1 MDKISTQASDDLPT
15 AGTQEGAESELAISV
30 SGTEEVNGARFS
42 PGRIFASRYRIVTRL
57 GRGGMG
63 EVYRADDLKL
73 GQAVALKLLATH
85 EGPSVRRFVR
95 EVRLA
100 RGVTHPNVCRVYDIG
115 EAEAWHYLSMEYV
128 DGETLES
135 LQTRIGVLPTPKA
148 IDIARQL
155 CAGVAAAHERA
166 VLHRDLK
173 PSNIMLDSRGR
184 VRIMDFGLAV
194 RSGDW
199 GGGEIV
205 GTPAYMAPEQLIGEE
220 ATEQTDLYALG
231 LVLYELF
238 TGRKP
243 FPAGTLEDRMRQ
255 ALASDPPLLPSS
267 IGHTVADVI
276 RACLK
281 RNRADRPRTALDVAA
296 ALPGGDLLAAALA
309 EGRIPP
315 PDVVAAAGRKGALA
329 PRVGWALLAPV
340 VLGTFLVA
348 ANGASLTFAPADVP
362 KPPEALAE
370 RSRAILTSLGHTD
383 HAADSTYS
391 FITVPGTGRS
401 RLRFLYRESPLPLV
415 PQNLFHVVTASDPP
429 LDLGGMATV
438 TLDTS
443 GQLIVFSR
451 FIDSADERN
460 RGVTPST
467 MFAEAGLSEGDFVA
481 ITPARRPAVPHDSA
495 MAWVRGE
502 DASKIRVSSATLGG
516 APVYFEV
523 AGAGAA
529 VRRSRVFST
538 RRTPTAEA
546 LLSLVIVAWLA
557 STSVM
562 ARHNLRAGESDVT
575 GAFKLSLFTFAAG
588 VSAAML
594 RSHHFAN
601 PVDEVILLL
610 GAGGWCLAFAALNWL
625 SYM

>member
-1 MDKISTQASDDLPT
+1 
-15 AGTQEGAESELAISV
+15 
-30 SGTEEVNGARFS
+30 
-42 PGRIFASRYRIVTRL
+42 
-57 GRGGMG
+57 
-63 EVYRADDLKL
+63 
-73 GQAVALKLLATH
+73 
-85 EGPSVRRFVR
+85 
-95 EVRLA
+95 
-100 RGVTHPNVCRVYDIG
+100 
-115 EAEAWHYLSMEYV
+115 
-128 DGETLES
+128 
-135 LQTRIGVLPTPKA
+135 
-148 IDIARQL
+148 
-155 CAGVAAAHERA
+155 
-166 VLHRDLK
+166 
-173 PSNIMLDSRGR
+173 
-184 VRIMDFGLAV
+184 
-194 RSGDW
+194 
-199 GGGEIV
+199 
-205 GTPAYMAPEQLIGEE
+205 
-220 ATEQTDLYALG
+220 
-231 LVLYELF
+231 
-238 TGRKP
+238 
-243 FPAGTLEDRMRQ
+243 
-255 ALASDPPLLPSS
+255 
-267 IGHTVADVI
+267 
-276 RACLK
+276 
-281 RNRADRPRTALDVAA
+281 
-296 ALPGGDLLAAALA
+296 
-309 EGRIPP
+309 
-315 PDVVAAAGRKGALA
+315 
-329 PRVGWALLAPV
+329 
-340 VLGTFLVA
+340 
-348 ANGASLTFAPADVP
+348 VP

-391 FITVPGTGRS
+391 FITVQGTGRS

-502 DASKIRVSSATLGG
+502 DANKIRVSSATLGG

-529 VRRSRVFST
+529 VGRSRVFST

-594 RSHHFAN
+594 RSHHVAN

-610 GAGGWCLAFAALNWL
+610 GAGGWCLVFAALNWL
-625 SYM
+625 SYVSFEPHVRRLWPRTLISWARLLSGRFRDPLVGRDVLVGIFGGVVLAVSMLLRFRVTGANLPNCGLVQHWSPLGRGGSLRSRLATSCSTAFNTRWADSCACCCFACYFARRGSPPRAGCPSACCSLPGHPRAARISRRVHSPVSWR